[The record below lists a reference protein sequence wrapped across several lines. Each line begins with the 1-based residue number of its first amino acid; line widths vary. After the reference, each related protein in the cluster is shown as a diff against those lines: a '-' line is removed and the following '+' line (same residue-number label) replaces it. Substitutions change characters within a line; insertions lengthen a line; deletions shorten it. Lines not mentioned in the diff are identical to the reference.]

1 MWGALAAAVVLGSS
15 AAPAASQP
23 SRIVFASS
31 RTGVSQLYS
40 VEPSGKG
47 LAQLTF
53 GAGGWQQRQ
62 PSPNGRFVAALRR
75 SELWVMRADGSDARL
90 LASNVDYVGW
100 NPNFSALSWSGNSRQ
115 LAYRGSDWNIWTVA
129 RAGGPPQRMTRGNDA
144 GWPTLSPDG
153 RSIAFVHDGKPGI
166 RLVVLRNRHEHV
178 LARGIKGFPAWS
190 PDGRSIAILE
200 DAHLDLLSPTG
211 RLQRAFLIGLNYDCL
226 TDCVPPPLVWSHDS
240 RRLAYEELDE
250 IHVVRRTGGEVGA
263 LDVKGPVQ
271 GLAFSPGGKA
281 LAVATAAGIGTGV
294 PDGRLRILVPFGPG
308 EAQPGIGWS
317 PAHPGGSYRPPEADV
332 RLVRVSPRELES
344 RVPITKLSADNE
356 LVAYWLCPHVLGAW
370 RPGEARPLALGGSTL
385 AVCSGPPPTAGFGIH
400 VFDLS
405 LAGDRLAYL
414 TEWAGNE
421 IHTALML
428 TTLDRGDDGVEIAEG
443 AASQGFPLALGDLV
457 GDGST
462 LVYGFRE
469 SQVTSP
475 HPAPEAIWRIDGTK
489 PVQMTHGPDDLQP
502 LAVDLGWFVVR
513 RADGSLEQLNVDGR
527 VFRSFDVR
535 ALGAVLAGD
544 DLVGLVQGELRDYSS
559 TSGELLHVWPLPD
572 VPSAGR
578 CRLLSC
584 PGIRLTLDDAARGV
598 VVYTLDGVVHLLRL
612 SDGEDKTVPGAT
624 VAELTGAGF
633 FYAYR
638 GEEPWPGRIRFVPF
652 DELPL

>member
-75 SELWVMRADGSDARL
+75 SELWVMRADGSGARL
-90 LASNVDYVGW
+90 LGSNVDYDPTDA
-100 NPNFSALSWSGNSRQ
+100 NLTALSWSGNSRR

-129 RAGGPPQRMTRGNDA
+129 RAGGPPRRMTRGNDA

-153 RSIAFVHDGKPGI
+153 RSIAFVHYGKPGI

-190 PDGRSIAILE
+190 PDGRSIAIE
-200 DAHLDLLSPTG
+200 DDDVLLFSPTG
-211 RLQRAFLIGLNYDCL
+211 RPQSAFLVRGKSDCL
-226 TDCVPPPLVWSHDS
+226 TDCVPPPLAWSHDS
-240 RRLAYEELDE
+240 RRLAYEESGE
-250 IHVVRRTGGEVGA
+250 IHVVRRTGSEVLA
-263 LDVKGPVQ
+263 VAVKGPVR
-271 GLAFSPGGKA
+271 GLAFSPRGNA
-281 LAVATAAGIGTGV
+281 LAVATTAGIGTGAL
-294 PDGRLRILVPFGPG
+294 DGQVRILVPFGPG

-317 PAHPGGSYRPPEADV
+317 PAPPGGSYRPPEDDAP
-332 RLVRVSPRELES
+332 LVRVSPRELES
-344 RVPITKLSADNE
+344 RVPITKLSADTA
-356 LVAYWLCPHVLGAW
+356 LVAYWLCPHVLGVW
-370 RPGEARPLALGGSTL
+370 RPGDARPLALGGSTVP
-385 AVCSGPPPTAGFGIH
+385 ACFGPPPTAGFGIY
-400 VFDLS
+400 VFDLA

-414 TEWAGNE
+414 TEWDANE

-428 TTLDRGDDGVEIAEG
+428 TTLDRSDEGVEIAEG
-443 AASQGFPLALGDLV
+443 AASRGFPLALGDLA
-457 GDGST
+457 GGGST
-462 LVYGFRE
+462 FVYGYRE
-469 SQVTSP
+469 PQVTSP
-475 HPAPEAIWRIDGTK
+475 HPAPQAIWRIDGTK
-489 PVQMTHGPDDLQP
+489 PVQITRGADDLQP
-502 LAVDLGWFVVR
+502 LAVDEGRIVAR
-513 RADGSLEQLNVDGR
+513 RPDGSLELLDFDGGLR
-527 VFRSFDVR
+527 RSFDVN
-535 ALGAVLAGD
+535 ALGAVLEGD
-544 DLVGLVQGELRDYSS
+544 DLVVLVQGELRDYSAS
-559 TSGELLHVWPLPD
+559 TGKLLSVWPLPD

-578 CRLLSC
+578 CRLTSC

-612 SDGEDKTVPGAT
+612 RDGTDATVPGAT
-624 VAELTGAGF
+624 TAELTDAGL
-633 FYAYR
+633 FYAYV
-638 GEEPWPGRIRFVPF
+638 GEEPWPGRIRFMPF
-652 DELPL
+652 HKLPLL